1 MSNLINTNQNSLFS
15 AEKIELIKKQFFPTH
30 ANSIEM
36 EYCFSVAHQY
46 NLDPI
51 LKQIFF
57 VPRRSKNAE
66 GKWIEKI
73 EPLVGRDG
81 FLAIAHKSGEFAGIK
96 SWSEVKSIPKLEN
109 GSWKNVSDLIAICEV
124 YRKDSDKAFR
134 VEVAYSEYVQMT
146 SSNEITHFWKTK
158 PDTMLKKVAESQ
170 ALRKAFNLSGLYSP
184 EELGLGIVDENN
196 AVIID
201 TEAEQNTAVISNAF
215 SDDEKEALKA
225 LGLSTEEREGFV
237 KLVGN
242 TYGLSDKIKAF
253 GYKFNP
259 EKKIWFKKIA

>member
-109 GSWKNVSDLIAICEV
+109 GSWKNIPDLIAICEV

-215 SDDEKEALKA
+215 SDDEKE
-225 LGLSTEEREGFV
+225 GFV

>member
-1 MSNLINTNQNSLFS
+1 MSNLTNTNQTPLFT
-15 AEKIELIKKQFFPTH
+15 AEKVELIKKQFFPAK
-30 ANSIEM
+30 ANHLEI
-36 EYCFSVAHQY
+36 EYCFSVARQY

-51 LKQIFF
+51 LRQIFF
-57 VPRRSKNAE
+57 VPRRSKNAQ
-66 GKWIEKI
+66 GQWVEKI

-96 SWSEVKSIPKLEN
+96 SWSEVKSIPKLKN
-109 GSWKNVSDLIAICEV
+109 GSWENVPDLIAICEV

-146 SSNEITHFWKTK
+146 SSNEITLFWKTK

-201 TEAEQNTAVISNAF
+201 TQAEQNTAVLCNAF
-215 SDDEKEALKA
+215 SNDEKEALKA
-225 LGLSTEEREGFV
+225 LGLDTEEKDGYV
-237 KLVGN
+237 KIVGN
-242 TYGLSDKIKAF
+242 TYNLSDKIKSF
-253 GYKFNP
+253 GYKFNA
-259 EKKIWFKKIA
+259 EKKIWYKKIA

>member
-1 MSNLINTNQNSLFS
+1 M
-15 AEKIELIKKQFFPTH
+15 
-30 ANSIEM
+30 
-36 EYCFSVAHQY
+36 
-46 NLDPI
+46 
-51 LKQIFF
+51 
-57 VPRRSKNAE
+57 
-66 GKWIEKI
+66 
-73 EPLVGRDG
+73 
-81 FLAIAHKSGEFAGIK
+81 
-96 SWSEVKSIPKLEN
+96 
-109 GSWKNVSDLIAICEV
+109 
-124 YRKDSDKAFR
+124 
-134 VEVAYSEYVQMT
+134 
-146 SSNEITHFWKTK
+146 
-158 PDTMLKKVAESQ
+158 AESQ